1 LNALFGR
8 GCGSVGFR
16 AGDGIIQPKYGQSEH
31 RGHRKTQGKIAFW
44 EAIMRGVLL
53 VLGTVLFSV
62 TLALSQAPSSKPIS
76 AFDQQLID
84 RQKQFLQAT
93 QSKNP
98 TAVDCAIADDFRGIG
113 TNGDFYAKSEVVE
126 SAQEGMPKDTRAYDF
141 LVVKL
146 NDASAVVAYNL
157 IVPGEHPRYRHMA
170 DTWAKIDGRWKLK
183 FRQITPNLWSANDL
197 D

>member
-1 LNALFGR
+1 
-8 GCGSVGFR
+8 
-16 AGDGIIQPKYGQSEH
+16 
-31 RGHRKTQGKIAFW
+31 
-44 EAIMRGVLL
+44 MRGVLL
-53 VLGTVLFSV
+53 VLGTVLVSV
-62 TLALSQAPSSKPIS
+62 TPALSQAPSFKPVS
-76 AFDQQLID
+76 AFDRQLID

-98 TAVDCAIADDFRGIG
+98 TAVDRDIADDFRGIG
-113 TNGDFYAKSEVVE
+113 TNGDFYDKSEVVE
-126 SAQEGMPKDTRAYDF
+126 SVREGMPKDTRAYDF
-141 LVVKL
+141 HVVKL

-157 IVPGEHPRYRHMA
+157 IVPGENPRYRHMA